1 MLAKPKNNEILTG
14 NQKFKGFCIDLI
26 EKIAS
31 LCNFTYEIIEV
42 YDGLH
47 GSYSNIT
54 MKWNG
59 LIGEIIEK
67 VTIFL
72 YKLLFKH
79 NFNKVKFKFIE
90 RFIPFQ
96 SKFQNIILI

>member
-1 MLAKPKNNEILTG
+1 MLAKPKNNEILKG

-54 MKWNG
+54 NKWNG

-67 VTIFL
+67 VILFIQTI
-72 YKLLFKH
+72 
-79 NFNKVKFKFIE
+79 I
-90 RFIPFQ
+90 
-96 SKFQNIILI
+96 